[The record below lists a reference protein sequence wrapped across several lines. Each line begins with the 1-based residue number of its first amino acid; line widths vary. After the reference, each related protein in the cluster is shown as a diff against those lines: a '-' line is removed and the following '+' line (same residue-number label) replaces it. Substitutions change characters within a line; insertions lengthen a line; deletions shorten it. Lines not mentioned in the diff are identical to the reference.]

1 MADTRGLVRF
11 VAGAHITQGPM
22 AHCRAKLIQA
32 RRQMIAGF
40 SGTWPFRCLSGAVIT
55 TIRRTIPAITASC
68 LSQDH

>member
-40 SGTWPFRCLSGAVIT
+40 SGTRPFRCTSGEET
-55 TIRRTIPAITASC
+55 TTTKRTIPATTGLC
-68 LSQDH
+68 LS